1 MGKKKAIALATPIHV
16 RYIRCKCLSAGMD
29 ASSSV
34 ILIPLPLLVL
44 LLALLI
50 HLISCHNGYSINDSH
65 LGEGGKSNE
74 AEQKLKMAKY

>member
-1 MGKKKAIALATPIHV
+1 MGKKEGD
-16 RYIRCKCLSAGMD
+16 SARPSMSD
-29 ASSSV
+29 TYVASAFPSSV